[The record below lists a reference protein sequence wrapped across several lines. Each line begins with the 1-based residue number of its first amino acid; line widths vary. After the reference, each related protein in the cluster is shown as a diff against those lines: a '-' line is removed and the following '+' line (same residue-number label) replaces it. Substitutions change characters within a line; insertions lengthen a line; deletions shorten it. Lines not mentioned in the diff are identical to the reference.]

1 MNGIERR
8 AKRKESDEEKNRRE
22 RIIRLYSGTI
32 CRSIFEMLLLAAAEK
47 RHKPFTLEAIVNY
60 LDANYDSPKHSG
72 QMFKDFGIS
81 KMENIVEAQLV
92 AVFKSQANL
101 LGGKDYRRA
110 IGVAEAL
117 RRIQPRMT
125 GISSKKL
132 SMQQY
137 STPLTLA
144 ARLGF
149 FVRLGLCDSRV
160 EIPGKRESIPDWYCF
175 EPTAGN
181 GMLSAFIPPGNLVA
195 NELDPDRFQE
205 FTNILREVEYSQGG
219 PCNSGLEA
227 FKGYRNVAKVYN
239 QDALSEDL
247 YKEACGGTIRR
258 CFRAML
264 LNPPFATLG
273 TPTTFDGCR
282 ISKMEHLIALKS
294 LRLLHP
300 QGRAALIIG
309 GKAKYDQYG
318 ILRTI
323 TESPFIRYLYSH
335 YVVQANVTFSGK
347 SYAVQGANFPF
358 RVILINGVRET
369 PDKGVLPPTQ
379 REDPYYD
386 HPAIDFAELDQYI
399 VPLISVWDTSDGKNR
414 LLLDD
419 RNNLRFVR
427 TAMEAHKKMFA

>member
-1 MNGIERR
+1 MERR

-22 RIIRLYSGTI
+22 LRFRAYATTFRR
-32 CRSIFEMLLLAAAEK
+32 CVFEMLLMAAAEK
-47 RHKPFTLEAIVNY
+47 GHKPLTLEAIVNY
-60 LDANYDSPKHSG
+60 LDANCGSPKHSG
-72 QMFKDFGIS
+72 QLFKYFGIS

-92 AVFKSQANL
+92 AAFKSQANL

-110 IGVAEAL
+110 IGVAETL

-160 EIPGKRESIPDWYCF
+160 EIQGKSIPDWYCF

-195 NELDPDRFQE
+195 NELDPDRFRE
-205 FTNILREVEYSQGG
+205 FTDILREVDYSSQGG
-219 PCNSGLEA
+219 SYYSGGLEA
-227 FKGYRNVAKVYN
+227 FKGYRNVAKVYKL
-239 QDALSEDL
+239 DALSEDL

-264 LNPPFATLG
+264 LNPPFATLD

-386 HPAIDFAELDQYI
+386 HPATDFAELDQYI